1 LENRHS
7 TFNNKLIA
15 YVNKEE
21 VWNAVWQRIWQDDEG
36 TIHRILAGRP
46 SMPSTATV
54 VLDSVGNSP
63 DNKN

>member
-1 LENRHS
+1 M
-7 TFNNKLIA
+7 A
-15 YVNKEE
+15 YVNTEE